1 MPRFARVIL
10 VLAFVCCT
18 LSKRSFAQVECE
30 NATISKWSGS
40 NAQIGKCLEV
50 FFDPTS
56 SLGIEEILE
65 DYADKFAP
73 STSLTPN
80 LGFKAGT
87 FWMRFWVKQG
97 TLDGKKLHFSLGNPL
112 VDLAHLYQVK
122 SSQVVHSSKAGVMV
136 SSQDEAVKDRDV
148 VFLIPNRGVSNSV
161 FYISAR
167 GVQQSF
173 VPVLRTEV
181 DFNSHQKLEYLVF
194 GLYFGVILVMAFYNL
209 GLFFVVRDTVYLW
222 YVGAIVFFHGFCFAG
237 LLGATNHFLWPE
249 ATLWAQR
256 QLPASAPLGLLFTV
270 LFASKFL
277 QIATLNRR
285 IAEFLRILCGVL
297 VIHFLVSLIWF
308 DVVLVTVGFGFQI
321 CALSLVMWSALPQAW
336 QGNRSARLF
345 LLAWAC
351 LIVTGL
357 LFSAAQFGI
366 LNHTFF
372 TQNGPLFGSALEV
385 VLLSFALGDKIN
397 TMRLEKESAQQLAI
411 QNAREKALIDT
422 EMAAAVAVQA
432 TLLPP
437 QFHASGCELA
447 TYYRVAEHVGG
458 DWFWHSQDERTG
470 FVYVYIGD
478 VTGHGVPSALLT
490 GVICGAVAS
499 LESEFSKRAESIAPK
514 ERLLLTAENIN
525 EVVWK
530 TGARSDRWVS
540 MCLVCFD
547 PSSGTVTSV
556 NAGHPFP
563 LIWHS
568 KDAHLE
574 SIVSSGPLMGNKS
587 GAFSVHIDALA
598 PGDFLMLFTDGLFEA
613 RERLK
618 STKSLSRRREL
629 ARLFIQCDS
638 AHDVADR
645 ISQELSVFTEN
656 ENSLNDDVSVVILRR
671 SDSATPEFPI
681 LSEEAA

>member
-10 VLAFVCCT
+10 FLAFVCFT
-18 LSKRSFAQVECE
+18 LSKRSFAQVECQ
-30 NATISKWSGS
+30 NGVFSKLSVN

-56 SLGIEEILE
+56 SLGIDEILK
-65 DYADKFAP
+65 DHADKFTP
-73 STSLTPN
+73 SPSLTPN
-80 LGFKAGT
+80 LGFRAGT
-87 FWMRFWVKQG
+87 FWMRFRVKQEAV
-97 TLDGKKLHFSLGNPL
+97 DGKKRYFSIGNPL
-112 VDLAHLYQVK
+112 VDIAHIYQIK

-136 SSQDEAVKDRDV
+136 SSRDEIVNDRDV
-148 VFLIPNRGVSNSV
+148 VFLIPSKGISNSV

-167 GVQQSF
+167 GIQQSF
-173 VPVLRTEV
+173 VPMLRSEV
-181 DFNSHQKLEYLVF
+181 DFSSHQKLEYLVF
-194 GLYFGVILVMAFYNL
+194 GLYFGVILVMALYNL
-209 GLFFVVRDTVYLW
+209 GLFFVVRDSVYLW

-256 QLPASAPLGLLFTV
+256 QLPASAPLGLFFTV

-277 QIATLNRR
+277 QISSLNPT
-285 IAEFLRILCGVL
+285 ISKFIRILCGAL
-297 VIHFLVSLIWF
+297 VIHFLVSIVWF
-308 DVVLVTVGFGFQI
+308 DVVFITAGFVFQLS
-321 CALSLVMWSALPQAW
+321 ALSLVMGSALPQAW

-351 LIVTGL
+351 LIVSGI
-357 LFSAAQFGI
+357 LFSTAQFGI
-366 LNHTFF
+366 INHTFL

-397 TMRLEKESAQQLAI
+397 TMRLEKEAAQQLAL

-437 QFHASGCELA
+437 QFSASGCDLA

-458 DWFWHSQDERTG
+458 DWFWHSQDKRTG
-470 FVYVYIGD
+470 FVYLYIGD

-490 GVICGAVAS
+490 GVVCGAVSS
-499 LESEFSKRAESIAPK
+499 LEAEFSKRAEPIAPE

-563 LIWHS
+563 LIWRT
-568 KDAHLE
+568 KDSQLE
-574 SIVSSGPLMGNKS
+574 SIVSSGPLMGNAS
-587 GAFSVHIDALA
+587 GAFSVHVDSLA

-618 STKSLSRRREL
+618 SSKCLSRRREL
-629 ARLFIQCDS
+629 ARLFIQCHS
-638 AHDVADR
+638 ANDVADR
-645 ISQELSVFTEN
+645 ITQELSVFTVN
-656 ENSLNDDVSVVILRR
+656 ENSLDDDVSVVILRR
-671 SDSATPEFPI
+671 SDSATPESLI
-681 LSEEAA
+681 LAGEAA

>member
-18 LSKRSFAQVECE
+18 LSKRAIARVDCQDAV
-30 NATISKWSGS
+30 ISGWSGS
-40 NAQIGKCLEV
+40 SAQIGKCLEV

-56 SLGIEEILE
+56 SLSIDEISE
-65 DYADKFAP
+65 NSPDRFTP

-80 LGFKAGT
+80 LGFKDGT
-87 FWMRFWVKQG
+87 FWIRLRISQSAIE
-97 TLDGKKLHFSLGNPL
+97 GKNLYLSLGNPL
-112 VDLAHLYQVK
+112 VDVAHLYQIENSKVI
-122 SSQVVHSSKAGVMV
+122 HSSKSGVMV
-136 SSQDEAVKDRDV
+136 SSKDDSVNDRDV
-148 VFLIPNRGVSNSV
+148 VFVIPKTGNANSE

-173 VPVLRTEV
+173 VPILRSEV
-181 DFNSHQKLEYLVF
+181 DFNVHQKLEYLVF
-194 GLYFGVILVMAFYNL
+194 GLYFGVIVVMALYNL

-270 LFASKFL
+270 LFAVKFL
-277 QIATLNRR
+277 QISSLNLR
-285 IAEFLRILCGVL
+285 IAKFLPALYGGLVL
-297 VIHFLVSLIWF
+297 HFLVSLIWF
-308 DVVLVTVGFGFQI
+308 DVFLITLGFGFHLS
-321 CALSLVMWSALPQAW
+321 ALALVMWRALPQAW

-345 LLAWAC
+345 LIAWAC
-351 LIVTGL
+351 LIAAGL

-366 LNHTFF
+366 LNHSFY

-397 TMRLEKESAQQLAI
+397 ILRLEKEAAQQLAL

-437 QFHASGCELA
+437 QFLASGCELA

-458 DWFWHSQDERTG
+458 DWFWHSQDKRTG

-490 GVICGAVAS
+490 GVVCGAVAS
-499 LESEFSKRAESIAPK
+499 LEAEFSKRAEPIAPK
-514 ERLLLTAENIN
+514 ERLLQTAENIN

-547 PSSGTVTSV
+547 PLSGTVTSV

-568 KDAHLE
+568 KEAHLD
-574 SIVSSGPLMGNKS
+574 SIVSSGPLMGNIS
-587 GAFSVHIDALA
+587 GAFSVHVDALA

-618 STKSLSRRREL
+618 SAKSMSRRREI
-629 ARLFIQCDS
+629 ARLFVQSHS
-638 AHDVADR
+638 ANEVTDR
-645 ISQELSVFTEN
+645 ITQELSVFTEN
-656 ENSLNDDVSVVILRR
+656 GNALNDDVSVVILRR
-671 SDSATPEFPI
+671 NESVKSESLT
-681 LSEEAA
+681 LSGEAA